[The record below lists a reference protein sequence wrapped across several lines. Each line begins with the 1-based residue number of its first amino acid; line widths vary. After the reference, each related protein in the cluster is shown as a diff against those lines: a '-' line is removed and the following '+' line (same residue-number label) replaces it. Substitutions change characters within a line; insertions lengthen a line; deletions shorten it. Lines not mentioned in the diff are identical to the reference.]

1 MACSFWHTDAGLILY
16 DMQYTESDALSL
28 DMKIFWLDLDMGG
41 NSRVRSVSEK
51 NYQEEWKIIMIINI
65 ADEFRI

>member
-16 DMQYTESDALSL
+16 AMQYTESDALSL